1 MSSRSN
7 ICTWR
12 VLYRRQPFGNP
23 EHSGLFFPTKN
34 IGKTRGLLSRTEGS
48 LGTGHTLPHGAAG
61 AQGQAPKRQ
70 AGDLC
75 VALCCSLSKAFSSSQ
90 QPGLQCRR
98 LLVWISQT
106 QKLKMPTLMSPDL

>member
-34 IGKTRGLLSRTEGS
+34 IGKTRGLLSRTEES
-48 LGTGHTLPHGAAG
+48 PDTGHTLPHGAAG
-61 AQGQAPKRQ
+61 AQGQAPKTGRGPASRSVLLPLKGPSPLPTAQ
-70 AGDLC
+70 TSVQTRL
-75 VALCCSLSKAFSSSQ
+75 SL
-90 QPGLQCRR
+90 
-98 LLVWISQT
+98 
-106 QKLKMPTLMSPDL
+106 

>member
-34 IGKTRGLLSRTEGS
+34 IGKTRGFLSRTEES

-61 AQGQAPKRQ
+61 ARGQAPKTGRG
-70 AGDLC
+70 AASRSVL
-75 VALCCSLSKAFSSSQ
+75 LPLE
-90 QPGLQCRR
+90 GLQLITAAQTSVQTR
-98 LLVWISQT
+98 LSV
-106 QKLKMPTLMSPDL
+106 

>member
-34 IGKTRGLLSRTEGS
+34 IGKTRGLLSRTEES

-61 AQGQAPKRQ
+61 AGPGARETGRGPVCRSVLLPLEGFQLVTAARASVQTR
-70 AGDLC
+70 
-75 VALCCSLSKAFSSSQ
+75 LS
-90 QPGLQCRR
+90 
-98 LLVWISQT
+98 VWISQT
-106 QKLKMPTLMSPDL
+106 QKLRMPTLTSPDP